1 MATRSTS
8 RPPWLEHDAPTAGKS
23 SGRRASDFST
33 DFEFLN
39 NTFARP
45 VRELASFHL
54 FQKLPL
60 KLRRRIWMLCLPQ
73 QRLLNVTVAAAE
85 LAYDSAYQSRRD
97 GSNDP
102 NLVPYQ
108 GKNLLGNT
116 VSGANYHLRLRS
128 TDTHSPLLYVNR
140 EANAVVH
147 RVYRVHVPITQRVPS
162 SGAPRLRFCPE
173 RDTILIT
180 IERDEDKSYFAD
192 FVHDALA
199 YDPKEK
205 GILHIAIMS
214 KDSPIHL
221 PIGEF
226 QSVLFYSAN
235 D

>member
-1 MATRSTS
+1 
-8 RPPWLEHDAPTAGKS
+8 
-23 SGRRASDFST
+23 
-33 DFEFLN
+33 
-39 NTFARP
+39 
-45 VRELASFHL
+45 
-54 FQKLPL
+54 
-60 KLRRRIWMLCLPQ
+60 MLSLPQ

-128 TDTHSPLLYVNR
+128 TDTHSPLLYVNH

-147 RVYRVHVPITQRVPS
+147 HVYRVHVPITQRVPS
-162 SGAPRLRFCPE
+162 SGAPHLRFCPE

-199 YDPKEK
+199 YDPKAK
-205 GILHIAIMS
+205 GISHIAIMS

-226 QSVLFYSAN
+226 NPFFSIRPMISTRYELLLIMHLRAPQLT
-235 D
+235 